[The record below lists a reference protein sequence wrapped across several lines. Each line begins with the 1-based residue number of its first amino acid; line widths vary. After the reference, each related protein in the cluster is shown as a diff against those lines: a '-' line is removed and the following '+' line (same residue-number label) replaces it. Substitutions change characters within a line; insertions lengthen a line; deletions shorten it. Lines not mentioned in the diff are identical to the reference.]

1 MVTIKFNNSYILDWF
16 TIAGPEEIKG
26 NIKNV
31 NMSIKDLYYGENT
44 LEQAEIKMQKA
55 VINNLASKY
64 TFDLVIGGDLSNQLG
79 TMNMAL
85 RDYKKSFLGL
95 YNACSTFIEGIIV
108 GSEMISNKNI
118 NESLI
123 LTSSHALTSER
134 QFRFPV
140 EYGSLKSCY
149 TTNTITAAIGA
160 IITNTKTKYK
170 VSSAT
175 IGNVVDYGIDDVA
188 NMGAIM
194 APAAASV
201 ISTHLFNTKTSMDD
215 YDYILTGDLGSVGLE
230 LLKHILKD
238 NYGIIT
244 NKIMDA
250 GALIYKKSQ
259 NKCAGGSGP
268 TVLPY
273 VFFNKLIKS
282 KDTKKVLLVGT
293 GALHN
298 PTLVNQ
304 KNTIPSIAHLIEI
317 EVNHD
322 N

>member
-1 MVTIKFNNSYILDWF
+1 MVTLKFNNSYIKDWF
-16 TIAGPEEIKG
+16 TIAGPEEING

-31 NMSIKDLYYGENT
+31 NMSIKDLYYGEDT
-44 LEQAEIKMQKA
+44 LEQAEIKMQKT
-55 VINNLASKY
+55 VISNLSSKHN
-64 TFDLVIGGDLSNQLG
+64 FDLVIGGDLSNQLG
-79 TMNMAL
+79 NMNMAL

-95 YNACSTFIEGIIV
+95 YNACSTFVEGIIV
-108 GSEMISNKNI
+108 GSEMLTNRNLKDT
-118 NESLI
+118 LI

-134 QFRFPV
+134 QFRFPI
-140 EYGSLKSCY
+140 EYGSLKACY
-149 TTNTITAAIGA
+149 TTCTITAAIGT
-160 IITNTKTKYK
+160 ILTNEKTKYK
-170 VSSAT
+170 VTAAT
-175 IGNVVDYGIDDVA
+175 IGNVVDYGINDVA

-201 ISTHLFNTKTSMDD
+201 INSHLINTKTSVDD
-215 YDYILTGDLGSVGLE
+215 YDYILTGDLGNVGLE
-230 LLKHILKD
+230 LLHHILKD
-238 NYGIIT
+238 DYGITT
-244 NKIMDA
+244 NKILDA
-250 GALIYKKSQ
+250 GAMIYKKNQ

-268 TVLPY
+268 TCLPY
-273 VFFNKLIKS
+273 VFFNKLIKN
-282 KDTKKVLLVGT
+282 KETKRVLLVGT